1 MLCSK
6 LNNESVVRLCQGINA
21 DNDRASFV
29 LARIIDCADEVGRTS
44 NVEKLSFDTIGSGRL
59 LNLGPLGGWVRFTP
73 ESGH

>member
-6 LNNESVVRLCQGINA
+6 LNNQSVVRLCQGINA

-29 LARIIDCADEVGRTS
+29 LARIIDCADEVGRTL

-59 LNLGPLGGWVRFTP
+59 LNLGPLGRL
-73 ESGH
+73 